1 MKNSDMAVLVIDMQA
16 DFLTPSSPLYVAG
29 GLAIVPSVYRVLE
42 CARSANVTIVHVK
55 RQHQATGVDVDLSRR
70 ELFDHSGGFLI
81 TGTAGA
87 MEVSPLD
94 SVPTDLTVVK
104 TRWSA
109 FFGTNLDLLLRRL
122 QIHELVLTGVQT
134 PNCIRATA
142 VDALSLDYATTV
154 LSDATA
160 SQSEVI
166 QTSNLSDMAAMG
178 VRILTVTQFEELLA
192 SH

>member
-1 MKNSDMAVLVIDMQA
+1 MNNSNVALVVIDMQV

-29 GLAIVPSVYRVLE
+29 GPAIAPAVHAVVER
-42 CARSANVTIVHVK
+42 ARSANVKIVHAT
-55 RQHQATGVDVDLSRR
+55 RQHRPTGVDIDLSRLD
-70 ELFDHSGGFLI
+70 LFTRSGPFLVAGT
-81 TGTAGA
+81 TGAQEISLLEPA
-87 MEVSPLD
+87 A
-94 SVPTDLTVVK
+94 TDLTVIK

-122 QIHELVLTGVQT
+122 GVHHVVLAGVQT

-160 SQSEVI
+160 SQTEAI
-166 QTSNLSDMAAMG
+166 QASNLADMAAMG
-178 VRILTVTQFEELLA
+178 IQILTVTQFEESLVN
-192 SH
+192 